1 MCINH
6 NNKSLSISC
15 SYYFPF
21 LFFSKMFTLEV
32 FGAQVVQIQIQI
44 MACTKC
50 RLKGSVPSTGEKNC
64 QFLKISQNY
73 EQLRLLQE
81 ETLENAEIPHST
93 SAGSSLT
100 DKK

>member
-1 MCINH
+1 
-6 NNKSLSISC
+6 
-15 SYYFPF
+15 
-21 LFFSKMFTLEV
+21 MFTLEV
-32 FGAQVVQIQIQI
+32 FGAQVVQIQMQI

-81 ETLENAEIPHST
+81 ETLENTEIPHST
-93 SAGSSLT
+93 SALLDRQEVENNLLPPKLYSIGQ
-100 DKK
+100 DQEQIVE